1 MARKR
6 KKKKK
11 EALEYIAMPKLH
23 LESNVKKSIIFIFIL
38 VVAIISAFGL
48 FGQGGQTGSYIAQ
61 GLGIAFGWGKWL
73 FPILIIVW
81 ATLWYQNKKKSIK
94 PAHYIGLF
102 FLFVTYQSLFTFFYD
117 KKEWISLANA
127 KEAGGYL
134 GLYLSVFFSNLFGFW
149 GGLAVIIALFLV
161 SVVLIFNR
169 PLSHIL
175 PKGNWL
181 LAPVRLIASIF
192 KRKPKSNDYSEA
204 EFAEI
209 EEENENLFLPENQE
223 DEDSNESETVI
234 FSQKPVSE
242 KIDIDRTI
250 KNRKTKNSVNKW
262 KSKGLKIDLPLDL
275 LKDKEGKAAGGNIDN
290 NNIII
295 KDTLA
300 NFGITVEMGK
310 ASVGPTVT
318 QYTFKPMEGVK
329 LSKVTALSNDLSL
342 ALAAHPIRIEA
353 PIPGRSLVGIEVPN
367 KTKAM
372 VGLKA
377 MLKSEKFAKRK
388 TNLLMALG
396 EDVTGGTWFYDISKM
411 PHLLVAGAT
420 NSGKSV
426 CLNSIIISLLYQNNP
441 DDLRFIMVDPK
452 RVELPI
458 YNGIPHL
465 LTPVITEVSKTI
477 NALKWCLNEMDRR
490 FDTLQKYKK
499 KNIASY
505 NELMTAKGKDK
516 MPCIIF
522 IIDELADLMVAASK
536 DIEGSIIRLAQMA
549 RAVGIHLI
557 LATQRPS
564 VDVITGLIKANIP
577 ARIAFS
583 VTSAIDSKTI
593 LDTAGAE
600 KLLGQG
606 DMLIST
612 PDTSRPKRLQGA
624 FVSDRE
630 IKNICDY
637 IKEKSGE
644 ADYLEDVTERQQVKG
659 MGGVGLD
666 GSKGDEDELLEEAK
680 EMVINMGKA
689 STSMLQRRLR
699 IGYGRAAS
707 ILDNLEDNGIIGPS
721 NGSKPREVLVSKEQ
735 YEALLDQGISGVSLH
750 NKEESEAPDNYLNN
764 GIEDDY
770 SEDNTDN
777 QEKAE
782 ENSVEEVEEEKIEN
796 FVREESDENLND
808 NPIEDGEKKHS
819 KGDRDNN
826 IKNRNIKKENK
837 TEDKDKG
844 DKDKKEEEEDS
855 DEWFDEGMYFSK

>member
-1 MARKR
+1 
-6 KKKKK
+6 
-11 EALEYIAMPKLH
+11 
-23 LESNVKKSIIFIFIL
+23 
-38 VVAIISAFGL
+38 
-48 FGQGGQTGSYIAQ
+48 
-61 GLGIAFGWGKWL
+61 
-73 FPILIIVW
+73 
-81 ATLWYQNKKKSIK
+81 
-94 PAHYIGLF
+94 
-102 FLFVTYQSLFTFFYD
+102 
-117 KKEWISLANA
+117 
-127 KEAGGYL
+127 
-134 GLYLSVFFSNLFGFW
+134 
-149 GGLAVIIALFLV
+149 
-161 SVVLIFNR
+161 
-169 PLSHIL
+169 
-175 PKGNWL
+175 
-181 LAPVRLIASIF
+181 
-192 KRKPKSNDYSEA
+192 
-204 EFAEI
+204 
-209 EEENENLFLPENQE
+209 
-223 DEDSNESETVI
+223 
-234 FSQKPVSE
+234 
-242 KIDIDRTI
+242 
-250 KNRKTKNSVNKW
+250 
-262 KSKGLKIDLPLDL
+262 
-275 LKDKEGKAAGGNIDN
+275 
-290 NNIII
+290 
-295 KDTLA
+295 
-300 NFGITVEMGK
+300 
-310 ASVGPTVT
+310 
-318 QYTFKPMEGVK
+318 MEGVK